1 MKYRFLLSIF
11 ALFVLATAL
20 GGCSTDNNESQ
31 RLVCE
36 VASVNA
42 GVPLVSAY
50 LNSGNDKIVGTEDDY
65 LPIDWVPILFKAR
78 PLNSQMVLPENG
90 TYSWFHI
97 TSYDL
102 VWHPGPAAP
111 DSLSKYNVTGGLI
124 DAIVPVDDEAVV
136 NVMVSDRT
144 MKEELW
150 FRQIY
155 YSNYPNPVVFP
166 DSLASDDPNAGSGS
180 SAFLEFTFHG
190 HETGSEHEVAIPAGL
205 SVFFYGAV
213 SSN

>member
-1 MKYRFLLSIF
+1 MNYRFLLSIL
-11 ALFVLATAL
+11 AILVVATVLS
-20 GGCSTDNNESQ
+20 GCSTDNNESQ

-50 LNSGNDKIVGTEDDY
+50 LNSGNDKIVGTDDDY

-78 PLNSQMVLPENG
+78 ALNSQMVLPENG
-90 TYSWFHI
+90 TYSWFHV

-102 VWHPGPAAP
+102 TWHPGPAAP
-111 DSLSKYNVTGGLI
+111 DSLSKYDIQGGMI

-136 NVMVSDRT
+136 NVLVADRS
-144 MKEELW
+144 MKEEAW
-150 FRQIY
+150 FRQM
-155 YSNYPNPVVFP
+155 F
-166 DSLASDDPNAGSGS
+166 DDLQDPGTIPSSS
-180 SAFLEFTFHG
+180 SAFLEFTFYG
-190 HETGSEHEVAIPAGL
+190 HETGSEHEVKIPAGL
-205 SVFFYGAV
+205 AVTFYGAV